1 MAYLANKRRGGVLV
15 KGCPV
20 PKTLVRR
27 LATLALIPAAAIVG
41 LVTVAAPAEAAV
53 VSTST
58 LQSQVVSLSNQQRV
72 KAGCRAL
79 TVNANLLWAARG
91 HSKYMATTGR
101 FSHTGAR
108 NSTFVTRVRAAGY
121 TAPRSENIAWG
132 YRSAAEVVNAWM
144 RSPGHRANL
153 LDCGART
160 FAVGVV
166 YSANGTPYYTQEF
179 GSR

>member
-1 MAYLANKRRGGVLV
+1 MQ
-15 KGCPV
+15 
-20 PKTLVRR
+20 KTLVRR
-27 LATLALIPAAAIVG
+27 LAILAMIPAVLVG
-41 LVTVAAPAEAAV
+41 LIAVASPAEAAV

-58 LQSQVVSLSNQQRV
+58 LQSQVVSLSNKQRV
-72 KAGCRAL
+72 AAGCKAL
-79 TVNANLLWAARG
+79 RVNADLLWAARG

-108 NSTFVTRVRAAGY
+108 NSTFVTRAKSAGY
-121 TAPRSENIAWG
+121 SAARSENIAYG

-144 RSPGHRANL
+144 KSPGHRRNL
-153 LDCGART
+153 LDCGAKT

-166 YSANGTPYYTQEF
+166 YAANGNPYYTQDF

>member
-1 MAYLANKRRGGVLV
+1 M
-15 KGCPV
+15 

-27 LATLALIPAAAIVG
+27 LATLALIPAAAFIG
-41 LVTVAAPAEAAV
+41 LVIAGAPAQAAV

-58 LQSQVVSLSNQQRV
+58 LQTQVVSLSNQARV
-72 KAGCRAL
+72 KAGCKAL
-79 TVNANLLWAARG
+79 KVNAALLWAARG
-91 HSKYMATTGR
+91 HSKYMAASGR

-108 NSTFVTRVRAAGY
+108 NSTFAARARAAGY
-121 TAPRSENIAWG
+121 TAARSENIAWG
-132 YRSAAEVVNAWM
+132 YRSAREVVNGWLK
-144 RSPGHRANL
+144 SPGHRRNL

-166 YSANGTPYYTQEF
+166 YSTNGTPYYTQMF